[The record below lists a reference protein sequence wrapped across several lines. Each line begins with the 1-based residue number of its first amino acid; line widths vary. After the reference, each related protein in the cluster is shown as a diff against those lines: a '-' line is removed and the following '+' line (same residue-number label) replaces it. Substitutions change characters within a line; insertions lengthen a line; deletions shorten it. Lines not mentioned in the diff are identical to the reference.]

1 MQRETGRADM
11 MANMVSQ
18 LSGNMGYDI
27 PPETVLSRTVGV
39 VANANTELLFT
50 GVGLRSFEF
59 QWTMSP

>member
-18 LSGNMGYDI
+18 LSSNMGYDI

-39 VANANTELLFT
+39 VSKCKHRTL
-50 GVGLRSFEF
+50 VYWRGLRSFEF
-59 QWTMSP
+59 QWK